1 MSDASSTMERVKRR
15 ISATLHPEYQVPGAD
30 FFANWEPGA
39 DFITRVIPVELLG
52 PALDSH
58 IAVKDVVSEFL
69 RRHDYKSV
77 AAVAA
82 AITEHAE
89 SLQGALESG
98 DPMTATDFLEDI
110 EEMYTNGR
118 IPTIESALAALRE
131 YDIAHPVDETDGEI
145 DDDVPERS
153 ASWHINRQFY
163 TKLAERYGLRSAEH
177 AREVFQQAAANAD
190 KAIDTIGNI
199 LGLPA
204 QYHKTTDLI
213 GGGDSNTTSIL
224 HYLLFGSVPF
234 SSNSTEPDGKL
245 QFEVVRKMI
254 LIFTGI
260 EIIVRN
266 MKVEVQ
272 EKMHQINAVLHE
284 DVWSRDETLPTSIPI
299 YVVVDCKTNQRL
311 LHPQLTIPSYD
322 DPEIRALIADG
333 QEKGREIGYVALEM
347 DQPHFVR
354 QYGNGDSHNLDRNV
368 LISVASRG
376 KRNAMTLL
384 KALHKCAIKKEGISK
399 TIEDI
404 IGISITAI
412 NLGDGSS
419 HASRNTFR
427 DLFHRVLRQRYP
439 AVSIEPDEGA
449 PADRGQKLDPDAVRD
464 KIWLPK
470 DSTDGSGDSD
480 DVEHDPLPLET
491 FFYSWENPIDYQTSV
506 GEPDPR
512 TGLYDGSHHRL
523 FQIRRYIDL
532 VPLIFPKA
540 VHPELYKNG
549 LDGLPLYVSLAAEQ
563 SAKVA
568 KEILAK
574 TIRINVLADTDQQ
587 RLGLLENLP
596 SKPF

>member
-1 MSDASSTMERVKRR
+1 MSDESSTMERVKRR
-15 ISATLHPEYQVPGAD
+15 ISATLHPEFQVPGAD
-30 FFANWEPGA
+30 FFVGWEPGH
-39 DFITRVIPVELLG
+39 DLITQVIPAELLG

-69 RRHDYKSV
+69 RRHDHQSV

-82 AITEHAE
+82 AIADNAD
-89 SLQGALESG
+89 SLQRALVQG
-98 DPMTATDFLEDI
+98 DTMTAKDFLEDI
-110 EEMYTNGR
+110 GELHTQGR
-118 IPTIESALAALRE
+118 LTTIESALAALRE
-131 YDIAHPVDETDGEI
+131 YDIVHPVYEI
-145 DDDVPERS
+145 DDEDDEMGVNSPERS

-204 QYHKTTDLI
+204 QYHKTADLI

-311 LHPQLTIPSYD
+311 LHPQLTIPSYN

-333 QEKGREIGYVALEM
+333 QDGGREIGYVALEM

-419 HASRNTFR
+419 HDSRDTFR

-470 DSTDGSGDSD
+470 DGSGGSD
-480 DVEHDPLPLET
+480 DAEYDSLPLET

-506 GEPDPR
+506 GQPDPK

-532 VPLIFPKA
+532 VPLVYPKA
-540 VHPELYKNG
+540 VHPELYKKG
-549 LDGLPLYVSLAAEQ
+549 YDGQPMYVNLAAEQ
-563 SAKVA
+563 SARVA
-568 KEILAK
+568 AEILAK
-574 TIRINVLADTDQQ
+574 TIRINAPADPNSSAVWDTP
-587 RLGLLENLP
+587 NI
-596 SKPF
+596 PF